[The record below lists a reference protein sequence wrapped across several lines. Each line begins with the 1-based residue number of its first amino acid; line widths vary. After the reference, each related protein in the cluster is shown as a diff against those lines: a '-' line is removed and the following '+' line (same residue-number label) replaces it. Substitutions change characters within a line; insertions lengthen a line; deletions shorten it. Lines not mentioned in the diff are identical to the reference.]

1 MAAEKSNVERRN
13 SSVFLT
19 VLIAV
24 CVLLI
29 VINVTNALSQSS
41 MNDAVSD
48 RDIYTLQA
56 LETDVP

>member
-1 MAAEKSNVERRN
+1 MAAEKTNVERRN
-13 SSVFLT
+13 ASAFLT
-19 VLIAV
+19 LLIV
-24 CVLLI
+24 ICVLLI
-29 VINVTNALSQSS
+29 IINVSNALSQSS

>member
-1 MAAEKSNVERRN
+1 MAVEKPNLERRN

>member
-1 MAAEKSNVERRN
+1 MAAEKTNVERRN
-13 SSVFLT
+13 ASAFLT
-19 VLIAV
+19 LLIAI

-29 VINVTNALSQSS
+29 IINVSNALSQSS

>member
-1 MAAEKSNVERRN
+1 MAAEKTNVERRN
-13 SSVFLT
+13 ASAFLT
-19 VLIAV
+19 LLIAI

-29 VINVTNALSQSS
+29 IINVSNALSQSS
-41 MNDAVSD
+41 MNDAISD